1 MVELM
6 AHKHVMIVTPLQTMD
21 AVVLAQYRR
30 VLHACFLEFL
40 VLQLLNLMR
49 ILPQPV
55 SEVQLISLILLLV

>member
-30 VLHACFLEFL
+30 VLHACFLELL
-40 VLQLLNLMR
+40 VLLLLNVET
-49 ILPQPV
+49 I
-55 SEVQLISLILLLV
+55 E